1 MSVTPRLVLAVLALG
16 AAAALGAP
24 GAAQGQHGCAPG
36 DVGVKASLQLKEPVP
51 TGLVYSSAPGAT
63 PRLSIILQLR
73 FCGGDFLTVDGTRDA
88 DYARRLFFKRGNTTI
103 PNTTEFLAHDAERW
117 CMHVNQ
123 TPLQPAAPVVALE
136 VIPAGTVLEY
146 TVDDARTAYD
156 LREPGSYS
164 VVADISLL
172 ATTPAALITS
182 CDELPGETLVNVMA
196 GTNVPVTSN
205 TLEFGV
211 AGAAPTTALTA
222 QAPAPNANGWNKDDV
237 TLSFAA
243 TDTGGGGVRSITAV
257 VNGVERVFPGSTAS
271 VTIATAGTSTVSY
284 FATNNAG
291 NRETPPPPI
300 TIRLDKTPPS
310 LACSQSPAANADGW
324 NKTGPVTVSVSASDT
339 GSGIDVGPATVP
351 PVTADGVTPI
361 TRTATDKAGNTA
373 SVTCTVRIDGGAPS
387 IAFGART
394 PAANAAGWNNTNV
407 SIAFTATDAV
417 SGVDKVVVPP
427 PGTATISGGSAAGSV
442 VLTTEGAAVTASVSA
457 TDKAGNTAT
466 AASPPVKIDKT
477 PPGVT
482 CSVSPSSLW
491 PPNHKLVP
499 VTVTVRVTDALSGPA
514 GFKLVSVV
522 SSERDAGLGDG
533 DVPNDIQGF
542 VVGTD
547 GVKGSL
553 RAERAANGSGRVYT
567 LTYQGLDAAGN
578 AKTCVTTVKVP
589 HDQGKD

>member
-16 AAAALGAP
+16 AAAAIRDHR
-24 GAAQGQHGCAPG
+24 AAQGQ
-36 DVGVKASLQLKEPVP
+36 
-51 TGLVYSSAPGAT
+51 PGAE
-63 PRLSIILQLR
+63 R
-73 FCGGDFLTVDGTRDA
+73 CG
-88 DYARRLFFKRGNTTI
+88 
-103 PNTTEFLAHDAERW
+103 
-117 CMHVNQ
+117 MHANQ
-123 TPLQPAAPVVALE
+123 TWRQPGALVVDHE

-172 ATTPAALITS
+172 ATTPAAVITS

-243 TDTGGGGVRSITAV
+243 TDTGGGGVRSITVV
-257 VNGVERVFPGSTAS
+257 VNGVERVLPGSTAS
-271 VTIATAGTSTVSY
+271 VTIANAGTSTVSY

-300 TIRLDKTPPS
+300 TIRLDKTPPT

-324 NKTGPVTVSVSASDT
+324 YKTGPVTVSVSGSDT

-351 PVTADGVTPI
+351 PVTTDGGMPI
-361 TRTATDKAGNTA
+361 TRTATAKPGNTA

-417 SGVDKVVVPP
+417 SGVDKVEVPP
-427 PGTATISGGSAAGSV
+427 PGTATISGGGAPRSGLLPTPGAAGTASGSAA
-442 VLTTEGAAVTASVSA
+442 
-457 TDKAGNTAT
+457 DQAGET
-466 AASPPVKIDKT
+466 AAAPP
-477 PPGVT
+477 PPGE
-482 CSVSPSSLW
+482 SHKK
-491 PPNHKLVP
+491 PPGG
-499 VTVTVRVTDALSGPA
+499 A
-514 GFKLVSVV
+514 
-522 SSERDAGLGDG
+522 
-533 DVPNDIQGF
+533 
-542 VVGTD
+542 
-547 GVKGSL
+547 
-553 RAERAANGSGRVYT
+553 
-567 LTYQGLDAAGN
+567 
-578 AKTCVTTVKVP
+578 
-589 HDQGKD
+589 